1 MKFPENAR
9 RCTAERGCLE
19 VPDMSTSHS
28 SRSKLSATDRAY
40 RWTDQSD
47 EPRVIPE
54 SWAANGA
61 RVPVADGE
69 ERYYA
74 VEVRTGVILE
84 YNTDDHGEPTGLP
97 NRERPG
103 VRVLYVTADGGRA
116 IVIESEG
123 TGSTGTVSPRSGWPA
138 VISRAPE
145 QGDVI
150 AAADRD
156 AYRSLIQELYPEEVE
171 G

>member
-1 MKFPENAR
+1 MAAGVGAPHDRAPDR
-9 RCTAERGCLE
+9 R
-19 VPDMSTSHS
+19 MSTSDS

-47 EPRVIPE
+47 EPRLIPD

-61 RVPVADGE
+61 RMPVDDGE
-69 ERYYA
+69 EQYFA

-84 YNTDDHGEPTGLP
+84 YSTDDHGEPTGLP

-103 VRVLYVTADGGRA
+103 IRVLYVTADGGRA

-123 TGSTGTVSPRSGWPA
+123 TGSPGTVSPRSDWAA
-138 VISRAPE
+138 VVARAPE
-145 QGDVI
+145 QGDVV

-156 AYRSLIQELYPEEVE
+156 AYRSLIRELYPEEVE